1 MDQKLQKILIIQ
13 TAFIGDAILATA
25 LVENL
30 AENIADPTIDMLV
43 RKGNESLLAN
53 NPNIHRILIWEKKQH
68 KYKNLFGLIK
78 TIRNSKYDAI
88 INLQRFAATGLIT
101 ALSGAKFKIGFEE
114 NPFSG
119 FYTRSIPHDVKSG
132 IHEVERNQQ
141 LIEDFAG
148 KEASTPRLYPS
159 VEDFQSVQSY
169 KNEKYICIAPTSVWF
184 TKQFPAHKWLD
195 FIKTVPEDITI
206 YLLGGPDDFAACEHI
221 KDQSDGDYV
230 VNLAGKLTF
239 LQSAAL
245 IKDAIMNYVNDS
257 APMHISSSVNAPTT
271 AVYCSTLPQFGFGPL
286 ADDATIV
293 ETKQILD
300 CRPCGLHGKK
310 TCPKG
315 HFDCAETI
323 ELKWK
328 SSS

>member
-1 MDQKLQKILIIQ
+1 MDQKPRHILIIQ

-30 AENIADPTIDMLV
+30 AEKIPELTLDVLV

-53 NPNIHRILIWEKKQH
+53 NPHINNVMTWDKKPN
-68 KYKNLFGLIK
+68 KYKNLYRLIK
-78 TIRNSKYDAI
+78 KVRKNKYDAV

-101 ALSGAKFKIGFEE
+101 SLSNARLKIGFKE

-141 LIEDFAG
+141 LIKDLAG
-148 KEASTPRLYPS
+148 NEASKPRLYPS
-159 VEDFQSVQSY
+159 EKDFKSVESY
-169 KNEKYICIAPTSVWF
+169 KTEKYICIAPTSVWY
-184 TKQFPAHKWLD
+184 TKQLPAHIWLD
-195 FIKTVPEDITI
+195 FIKTVPKEITI
-206 YLLGGPDDFAACEHI
+206 YLLGGPDDSIACDQI
-221 KDQSDGDYV
+221 KEKSGLENI
-230 VNLAGKLTF
+230 VNLSGKLTF

-245 IKDAIMNYVNDS
+245 IKDALMNYVNDS
-257 APMHISSSVNAPTT
+257 APMHIASSVNGSTT
-271 AVYCSTLPQFGFGPL
+271 AVYCSTIPEFGFGPL
-286 ADDATIV
+286 ADNSTIV
-293 ETKQILD
+293 ETKRSLE

-323 ELKWK
+323 DLKWQE
-328 SSS
+328 

>member
-1 MDQKLQKILIIQ
+1 MEQQLRKILIIQ

-25 LVENL
+25 LAENL
-30 AENIADPTIDMLV
+30 AKNNPSAIIDMLV

-53 NPNIHRILIWEKKQH
+53 NPNIHSVLIWDKKQH

-78 TIRNSKYDAI
+78 SIRNTKYDAV
-88 INLQRFAATGLIT
+88 INLQRFTATGLIT
-101 ALSGAKFKIGFEE
+101 ALSGAKLKIGFKE
-114 NPFSG
+114 NPLSG

-141 LIEDFAG
+141 LIEYFAG
-148 KEASTPRLYPS
+148 KEASKPRLYPS
-159 VEDFQSVQSY
+159 DEDFQAVQPF
-169 KNEKYICIAPTSVWF
+169 KKDKYICIAPTSVWF

-195 FIKTVPEDITI
+195 FIKTVPNEIKI
-206 YLLGGPDDFAACEHI
+206 YLLGGPDDIGACDQI
-221 KDQSDGDYV
+221 KKHSDRENI
-230 VNLAGKLTF
+230 VNLAGELSF

-245 IKDAIMNYVNDS
+245 IKDALMNYVNDS
-257 APMHISSSVNAPTT
+257 APMHIASSVNAPTA

-286 ADDATIV
+286 ADDSTII
-293 ETKQILD
+293 ETKRILD
-300 CRPCGLHGKK
+300 CRPCGLHGKNS
-310 TCPKG
+310 CPKG

-328 SSS
+328 GY